1 MLTIG
6 IPTYNRSAFLRTSLA
21 SALGQTSSEVK
32 IIVSDNAST
41 DDTEAVVSEF
51 GGRIRYERARTNL
64 GPKSNFIRLLEL
76 CDTEYF
82 SWLQD
87 DDCLD
92 HRFAERAL
100 CAFRANPAVTT
111 YSAFALM
118 SEGMESHYKA
128 QVFGPSFSA
137 DFLTG
142 KGVQTVDGRLVTPFS
157 LFMSVTFPPV
167 AVFRTETLRAL
178 LRSRSEVTDLFGE
191 RTWGA
196 HSAAIG
202 LLAVDPF
209 IGAIVRLHPGQS
221 QFSMLHREEKE
232 WLIMAQDL
240 DQLAASWNPDWLD
253 GFAEALT
260 KNETVHRQTWL
271 RMSESWPRDLAICRK
286 VTQALKDSL
295 PGYSR
300 RSEPPLKVLLRN
312 ITPPLLWN
320 GIGAAKSMFSGR

>member
-6 IPTYNRSAFLRTSLA
+6 IPTYNRSAYLRTSLA

-41 DDTEAVVSEF
+41 DDTEAVVGEF
-51 GGRIRYERARTNL
+51 GGRIRYERTGTNL
-64 GPKSNFIRLLEL
+64 GPMNNFIRLLEL

-92 HRFAERAL
+92 HRFVERAL
-100 CAFRANPAVTT
+100 RAFRANPAVTT

-128 QVFGPSFSA
+128 KVYGPSFPA

-142 KGVQTVDGRLVTPFS
+142 KGVQTIDGRLVTPFS

-167 AVFRTETLRAL
+167 AAFRTKPLRAV
-178 LRSRSEVTDLFGE
+178 LRSRSRLTDLFSE

-196 HSAAIG
+196 HSAATG
-202 LLAVDPF
+202 LFAVDPF
-209 IGAIVRLHPGQS
+209 IGAIVRVHPGQS
-221 QFSMLHREEKE
+221 QLSMLHREEKE
-232 WLIMAQDL
+232 WLIMARDL
-240 DQLAASWNPDWLD
+240 DQLAADWKKDWLD
-253 GFAEALT
+253 GFAEALSKT
-260 KNETVHRQTWL
+260 ETAHRQTWL
-271 RMSESWPRDLAICRK
+271 RMSESWPRDLRLCRQ
-286 VTQALKDSL
+286 VVQALKDSL
-295 PGYSR
+295 PGYTR
-300 RSEPPLKVLLRN
+300 RSEPPLKMLLRN
-312 ITPPLLWN
+312 ITPPFF
-320 GIGAAKSMFSGR
+320 GVA

>member
-6 IPTYNRSAFLRTSLA
+6 IPTYNRSAYLRTALA

-41 DDTEAVVSEF
+41 DDTEAVVGEL
-51 GGRIRYERARTNL
+51 GGRIRYERAGTNL
-64 GPKSNFIRLLEL
+64 GPMNNFIRLLEL

-92 HRFAERAL
+92 QRFAERAL
-100 CAFRANPAVTT
+100 CAFRANPAITI

-128 QVFGPSFSA
+128 KVYGPSFPA

-142 KGVQTVDGRLVTPFS
+142 KSVQIVDGRLVTPFS

-167 AVFRTETLRAL
+167 AAFRTESLRAV
-178 LRSRSEVTDLFGE
+178 LRSRSGLTDLFAE

-196 HSAAIG
+196 HAAASG
-202 LLAVDPF
+202 LFAVDPF

-240 DQLAASWNPDWLD
+240 DQLAARWNIDWLD
-253 GFAEALT
+253 GFADALSKT
-260 KNETVHRQTWL
+260 ETVHRQAWL
-271 RMSESWPRDLAICRK
+271 RMSESWPRDLALCRQ
-286 VTQALKDSL
+286 VAQALKDSL
-295 PGYSR
+295 PGYTR
-300 RSEPPLKVLLRN
+300 RSERPLKALLRN
-312 ITPPLLWN
+312 LTPPVLWN
-320 GIGAAKSMFSGR
+320 GLGAATRRLSGR